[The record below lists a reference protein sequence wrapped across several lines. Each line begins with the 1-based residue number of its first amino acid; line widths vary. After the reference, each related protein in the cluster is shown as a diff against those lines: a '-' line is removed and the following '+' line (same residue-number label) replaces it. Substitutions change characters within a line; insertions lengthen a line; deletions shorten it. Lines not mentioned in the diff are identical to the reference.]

1 MSSFCVSRYV
11 SCYVHAKSNVS
22 APQDVLTSMIPQPRA
37 GSARVAPAR
46 AVKRR
51 ANGSARTSANRSPVI
66 VHADDFGE
74 TSEITQGICLGIEA
88 GVLTSTS
95 IMANM
100 PGTEEGLQRVAVLAA
115 RASFGVHLNF
125 CEGRPLTSARS
136 LTDPEGRF
144 HSKRVLFLKSITG
157 QLALPEVEAEVAAQI
172 GRVRDHGVR
181 ISHVDGHKH
190 LHQLPVMST
199 AVANVLPRFS
209 IRRVRITRLGRLT
222 RARGPALLVRELLA
236 MKASRKF
243 RRCGLRS
250 PVRILDLRSF
260 ISMQAPGSCVDPNG
274 PVELC
279 CHPGTS
285 EADAHKPGSH
295 VRSAE
300 LDYLLSARF
309 RELLDVN
316 GARMVSYWDV

>member
-1 MSSFCVSRYV
+1 
-11 SCYVHAKSNVS
+11 
-22 APQDVLTSMIPQPRA
+22 MIRQSWA
-37 GSARVAPAR
+37 ATAR
-46 AVKRR
+46 AADVRARSRR
-51 ANGSARTSANRSPVI
+51 ASGARTSSRSGLPLI

-74 TSEITQGICLGIEA
+74 TPQITAGICAGIEA

-100 PGTEEGLQRVAVLAA
+100 PGTEDGLQRVAALAS

-125 CEGRPLTSARS
+125 CEGRPLTAARS

-144 HSKRVLFLKSITG
+144 HSKRALFIRAVTG
-157 QLALPEVEAEVAAQI
+157 RLALSELEAEVAAQI
-172 GRVRDHGVR
+172 AHVRDHGVR

-190 LHQLPVMST
+190 LHQLPVVST

-209 IRRVRITRLGRLT
+209 IRRVRITRLGKLA
-222 RARGPALLVRELLA
+222 RARGAALLVRELLA

-243 RRCGLRS
+243 ADSGLRS
-250 PVRILDLRSF
+250 PVRILDLRPF
-260 ISMQAPGSCVDPNG
+260 ISTQTPQPGSCVDPSG

-295 VRSAE
+295 VRGAE
-300 LDYLLSARF
+300 LDYLLSPRF

-316 GARMVSYWDV
+316 GARLVSYWDV

>member
-1 MSSFCVSRYV
+1 L
-11 SCYVHAKSNVS
+11 
-22 APQDVLTSMIPQPRA
+22 PL
-37 GSARVAPAR
+37 
-46 AVKRR
+46 
-51 ANGSARTSANRSPVI
+51 I

-74 TSEITQGICLGIEA
+74 TPQITHGICVAIEA

-100 PGTEEGLQRVAVLAA
+100 PGTEEGLQRVAALAS

-125 CEGRPLTSARS
+125 CEGRPLTAARS

-144 HSKRVLFLKSITG
+144 HSKRALFVRAVTR
-157 QLALPEVEAEVAAQI
+157 QLALSDVEAEIAAQI
-172 GRVRDHGVR
+172 GRVRDYGVR

-190 LHQLPVMST
+190 LHQLPIIST

-209 IRRVRITRLGRLT
+209 IRRVRITRLGRLS
-222 RARGPALLVRELLA
+222 RVRGATQLVRELLA
-236 MKASRKF
+236 TKASRKF
-243 RRCGLRS
+243 RRGGLRS

-260 ISMQAPGSCVDPNG
+260 ISMQTPDACVDPSG

-279 CHPGTS
+279 CHPGTL

-295 VRSAE
+295 LRSAE

-316 GARMVSYWDV
+316 GARLVSYWDV